1 MASTIQC
8 EVVSA
13 EKAIY
18 SGAVEMV
25 IAPGVMGE
33 LGIAVGH
40 IPLLTQLEPGPV
52 RLILKGGEE
61 DIFYVSGGMM
71 EVQRRVVTILA
82 DTALRAGDMDEA
94 AAVKAKEAAKEAL
107 AGKKGEI
114 DYGTA
119 TAHLAEA
126 VAQLRTL
133 QQIRK
138 KLNR

>member
-25 IAPGVMGE
+25 IAPGVMGD
-33 LGIAVGH
+33 LGVAPGH
-40 IPLLTQLEPGPV
+40 APLLTKLDPGPV
-52 RLILKGGEE
+52 RLMFKGGEE
-61 DIFYVSGGMM
+61 EILFVSGGMM
-71 EVQRRVVTILA
+71 EVQPRVVTILA
-82 DTALRAGDMDEA
+82 DTALRADDMDEA
-94 AAVKAKEAAKEAL
+94 EALKAKEAAKAAL
-107 AGKKGEI
+107 SGKQADI
-114 DYGTA
+114 DYVTA
-119 TAHLAEA
+119 TAHLAQA

-138 KLNR
+138 RMSR

>member
-18 SGAVEMV
+18 SGVVEMV
-25 IAPGVMGE
+25 IAPAVMGE
-33 LGIAVGH
+33 IGVAPGH
-40 IPLLTQLEPGPV
+40 TPLLTQLEPGPV

-71 EVQRRVVTILA
+71 EIQPRVVTILA
-82 DTALRAGDMDEA
+82 DTALRANDMDEA
-94 AAVKAKEAAKEAL
+94 EAVKAKERARDAL
-107 AGKKGEI
+107 ANKQTDI
-114 DYGTA
+114 DYTA
-119 TAHLAEA
+119 AAAQIAEA
-126 VAQLRTL
+126 AAQLRTL
-133 QQIRK
+133 QKIRK

>member
-25 IAPGVMGE
+25 IAPGVMGD
-33 LGIAVGH
+33 LGIAPGH
-40 IPLLTQLEPGPV
+40 TPLLTQLNPGPV
-52 RLILKGGEE
+52 RLIFKGGEE
-61 DIFYVSGGMM
+61 EIFFVSGGMM
-71 EVQRRVVTILA
+71 EVQPRVVTILA
-82 DTALRAGDMDEA
+82 DTALRADDMDEA
-94 AAVKAKEAAKEAL
+94 AAQKAKEVAKAALSDKQAD
-107 AGKKGEI
+107 I
-114 DYGTA
+114 DYSTA

-138 KLNR
+138 KMSR

>member
-25 IAPGVMGE
+25 IAPGVMGD
-33 LGIAVGH
+33 LGIAPGH
-40 IPLLTQLEPGPV
+40 TPLLTQLNPGPV
-52 RLILKGGEE
+52 RLIFKGGEE
-61 DIFYVSGGMM
+61 EIFFVSGGMM
-71 EVQRRVVTILA
+71 EVQPRVVTILA
-82 DTALRAGDMDEA
+82 DTALRADDMDEA
-94 AAVKAKEAAKEAL
+94 AAQKAKEATKAAL
-107 AGKKGEI
+107 SDKQADI
-114 DYGTA
+114 DYSTA

-138 KLNR
+138 KMSR

>member
-25 IAPGVMGE
+25 IAPGVMGD
-33 LGIAVGH
+33 LGVAPGH
-40 IPLLTQLEPGPV
+40 APLLTKLDPGPV
-52 RLILKGGEE
+52 RLMFKGGEE
-61 DIFYVSGGMM
+61 EILFVSGGMM
-71 EVQRRVVTILA
+71 EVQPRVVTILA
-82 DTALRAGDMDEA
+82 DTALRADDMDEA
-94 AAVKAKEAAKEAL
+94 EALKAKEAAKAAL
-107 AGKKGEI
+107 SNKQADI
-114 DYGTA
+114 DYVTA
-119 TAHLAEA
+119 TAHLAQA

-138 KLNR
+138 RMSR

>member
-25 IAPGVMGE
+25 IAPGVMGD
-33 LGIAVGH
+33 LGIAPGH
-40 IPLLTQLEPGPV
+40 TPLLTQLNPGPV
-52 RLILKGGEE
+52 RLIFKGGEE
-61 DIFYVSGGMM
+61 EIFFVSGGMM
-71 EVQRRVVTILA
+71 EVQPRVVTILA
-82 DTALRAGDMDEA
+82 DTALRADDMDEA
-94 AAVKAKEAAKEAL
+94 AAQKAKEAAKAAL
-107 AGKKGEI
+107 SDKQADI
-114 DYGTA
+114 DYSTA

-138 KLNR
+138 KMSR

>member
-25 IAPGVMGE
+25 IAPGVVGE
-33 LGIAVGH
+33 LGIAPGH
-40 IPLLTQLEPGPV
+40 TPLLTQLEPGPV
-52 RLILKGGEE
+52 RLIMKSGEE

-71 EVQRRVVTILA
+71 EVQPRVVTILA
-82 DTALRAGDMDEA
+82 DTALRADDMDESEA
-94 AAVKAKEAAKEAL
+94 LKAKELAKEAL
-107 AGKKGEI
+107 TNKKSEI
-114 DYGTA
+114 DYSTA

-126 VAQLRTL
+126 AAQLRTL